1 MTSEWVNATIGERFC
16 QTVSLNTLAQALVS
30 GALLGCFYTL
40 MALAFSM
47 ILGVTRALNLAH
59 GDLIIFG
66 GYLGYWLW
74 SGSGLHP
81 LLLVPVAGAALLP
94 LALLWHWLFHR
105 LPEPRELSSLVLSFG
120 LSLLLQ
126 NFMLAL
132 WRGEYRLI
140 ASEFLTGSLTLGPLR
155 LNQGR
160 LVVAGAALAVVGAL
174 FLALTRTRWGRAV
187 RATSLDREAA
197 ALLGI
202 NVDEATR
209 TTFLLALALSG
220 GAGVLFATLHYLYP
234 AGGIE
239 LTLLA
244 IVLTIWAGVGR
255 LRSVLVAGILLG
267 VIESVT
273 ITWSGP
279 RWRELVVALMLLA
292 SLLARSG
299 GLARGW
305 SR

>member
-1 MTSEWVNATIGERFC
+1 
-16 QTVSLNTLAQALVS
+16 
-30 GALLGCFYTL
+30 

-47 ILGVTRALNLAH
+47 ILGVARSLNLAH
-59 GDLIIFG
+59 GELIILG

-81 LLLVPVAGAALLP
+81 LLLVPISGAALLP
-94 LALLWHWLFHR
+94 LALLWQWLLHKT
-105 LPEPRELSSLVLSFG
+105 PEPKELNSLVLTFG

-126 NFMLAL
+126 NVMLVL

-140 ASEFLTGSLTLGPLR
+140 ASPSLTGSVWIGGVS

-160 LVVAGAALAVVGAL
+160 LVVAGAALVVVGAL
-174 FLALTRTRWGRAV
+174 GLGLTRTRWGRGV

-202 NVDEATR
+202 NVDRATR
-209 TTFLLALALSG
+209 ITFLLALSLAG

-234 AGGIE
+234 AAGIE

-244 IVLTIWAGVGR
+244 IVLGIWAGIGR
-255 LRSVLVAGILLG
+255 LRSVLIAGLLLG
-267 VIESVT
+267 VVESLTVA
-273 ITWSGP
+273 WMGP
-279 RWRELVVALMLLA
+279 RWRELVVALLLLG
-292 SLLARSG
+292 SLLARPG

>member
-1 MTSEWVNATIGERFC
+1 M
-16 QTVSLNTLAQALVS
+16 VSPHTFVQALAS
-30 GALLGCFYTL
+30 GILLGCFYAV
-40 MALAFSM
+40 MALGFSM

-59 GDLIIFG
+59 GDLIILG

-81 LLLVPVAGAALLP
+81 LFLVPVAAAALLP
-94 LALLWHWLFHR
+94 LGLLWQSLVER
-105 LPEPRELSSLVLSFG
+105 LPEPKELSSVALTFG

-126 NFMLAL
+126 NLMLAL

-140 ASEFLTGSLTLGPLR
+140 ASEPLTASVRVGGLA

-160 LVVAGAALAVVGAL
+160 LIVAATALALVAALYLG
-174 FLALTRTRWGRAV
+174 LTRTRWGRAV

-202 NVDEATR
+202 NVDATTR
-209 TTFLLALALSG
+209 TTFLLAFGLSG

-239 LTLLA
+239 VTLLA

-255 LRSVLVAGILLG
+255 LRSVLLAGILLG
-267 VIESVT
+267 VIET
-273 ITWSGP
+273 LTLAWSGP
-279 RWRELVVALMLLA
+279 RWRELTVALMLLG

-299 GLARGW
+299 GLARGR

>member
-1 MTSEWVNATIGERFC
+1 LT
-16 QTVSLNTLAQALVS
+16 TLAQALAS

-47 ILGVTRALNLAH
+47 ILGVTRSLNLAH
-59 GDLIIFG
+59 GDLIILG

-74 SGSGLHP
+74 SASGLHP
-81 LLLVPVAGAALLP
+81 LLLVPMAALALLP
-94 LALLWHWLFHR
+94 LALLWHWLFDR
-105 LPEPRELSSLVLSFG
+105 LPEPRELSSLVLTFG

-126 NFMLAL
+126 NVMLGL

-140 ASEFLTGSLTLGPLR
+140 ASESLTGSLRLGGLH
-155 LNQGR
+155 LNHGR
-160 LVVAGAALAVVGAL
+160 LVVAGAALAAVGAL
-174 FLALTRTRWGRAV
+174 YLALTRTRWGRAV

-202 NVDEATR
+202 NVDRATR

-234 AGGIE
+234 AGGVE

-255 LRSVLVAGILLG
+255 LRSVLVAGVLLG
-267 VIESVT
+267 VIEALTVA
-273 ITWSGP
+273 WSGP
-279 RWRELVVALMLLA
+279 RWRELVVALMLLT

-305 SR
+305 TH

>member
-1 MTSEWVNATIGERFC
+1 M
-16 QTVSLNTLAQALVS
+16 SLNTLAQALVS

-59 GDLIIFG
+59 GDLIILG

-81 LLLVPVAGAALLP
+81 LFLVPVAGAALLP

-105 LPEPRELSSLVLSFG
+105 LPEPRELSSLVLTFG

-126 NFMLAL
+126 NIMLAL

-140 ASEFLTGSLTLGPLR
+140 ASESLTGSLALAGLR

-160 LVVAGAALAVVGAL
+160 LVVAAAALAVVGAL
-174 FLALTRTRWGRAV
+174 YLGLTRTRWGRAI

-209 TTFLLALALSG
+209 TTFLLAFCLSG
-220 GAGVLFATLHYLYP
+220 VAGVLFATLHYLYP

-267 VIESVT
+267 VVEALTVA
-273 ITWSGP
+273 WSGP
-279 RWRELVVALMLLA
+279 RWRELVVSLMLLA

-305 SR
+305 SH

>member
-1 MTSEWVNATIGERFC
+1 
-16 QTVSLNTLAQALVS
+16 
-30 GALLGCFYTL
+30 
-40 MALAFSM
+40 M

-59 GDLIIFG
+59 GDLIILG

-81 LLLVPVAGAALLP
+81 LFLVPVAAAALLP
-94 LALLWHWLFHR
+94 LALVWQWLFHR
-105 LPEPRELSSLVLSFG
+105 LPEPRELSSLVLTFG

-126 NFMLAL
+126 NIMLAL

-140 ASEFLTGSLTLGPLR
+140 ASESLTGGLTVGGLR

-160 LVVAGAALAVVGAL
+160 LVVAAAALAVVGGL
-174 FLALTRTRWGRAV
+174 FLGLTRTRWGRAV
-187 RATSLDREAA
+187 RATSLDRDAA

-202 NVDEATR
+202 NVDAATR
-209 TTFLLALALSG
+209 TTFLLAFCLSG
-220 GAGVLFATLHYLYP
+220 AAGVLFATLHYLYP

-267 VIESVT
+267 VIEALT
-273 ITWSGP
+273 LAWSGP
-279 RWRELVVALMLLA
+279 RWRELVVALILLA

-305 SR
+305 TH

>member
-1 MTSEWVNATIGERFC
+1 VRVGERYYRVASLSN
-16 QTVSLNTLAQALVS
+16 VSLATLAQALVS

-47 ILGVTRALNLAH
+47 ILGLTRALNLAH
-59 GDLIIFG
+59 GELIVLG

-74 SGSGLHP
+74 SASGVHP
-81 LLLVPVAGAALLP
+81 LLLIPVSAAALLP
-94 LALLWHWLFHR
+94 LGLLWRWLLER
-105 LPEPRELSSLVLSFG
+105 LPQPRELPSLVLTFG
-120 LSLLLQ
+120 LALLLQ
-126 NFMLAL
+126 SLMLAL

-140 ASEFLTGSLTLGPLR
+140 ADESLTAAVGIAGLR

-160 LVVAGAALAVVGAL
+160 LLVALAALAVVGAL
-174 FLALTRTRWGRAV
+174 HLAITRTRWGRAV
-187 RATSLDREAA
+187 RATSIDRDAA

-202 NVDEATR
+202 DVDRATR
-209 TTFLLALALSG
+209 ATFLLAMAIAG

-234 AGGIE
+234 AGGTD

-255 LRSVLVAGILLG
+255 LRSVLAAGILLG
-267 VIESVT
+267 LVEAVT
-273 ITWSGP
+273 VTWGGP
-279 RWRELVVALMLLA
+279 GWREPAVAMLLLA

-305 SR
+305 GH

>member
-1 MTSEWVNATIGERFC
+1 
-16 QTVSLNTLAQALVS
+16 VSLTTLIQALAS

-47 ILGVTRALNLAH
+47 ILGITRSLNLAH
-59 GDLIIFG
+59 GELIILG

-74 SGSGLHP
+74 AGSGLHP
-81 LLLVPVAGAALLP
+81 LLLVPVSAAALLP
-94 LALLWHWLFHR
+94 LALLWQWLLHR
-105 LPEPRELSSLVLSFG
+105 LPEPKELNSLALTFG

-126 NFMLAL
+126 NLMLAL
-132 WRGEYRLI
+132 WRGDYRLI
-140 ASEFLTGSLTLGPLR
+140 ASESLTGSVSIGGVS
-155 LNQGR
+155 LNHGR
-160 LVVAGAALAVVGAL
+160 LFVATAALAVVGGL
-174 FLALTRTRWGRAV
+174 WLGLTRTRWGRAV

-202 NVDEATR
+202 NVDRATR
-209 TTFLLALALSG
+209 TAFLLALALAG

-234 AGGIE
+234 SAGVE

-244 IVLTIWAGVGR
+244 VVLTIWAGVGR
-255 LRSVLVAGILLG
+255 VRSVLVAGILLG
-267 VIESVT
+267 VVEALTVA
-273 ITWSGP
+273 WMGP
-279 RWRELVVALMLLA
+279 SWRELVVALLLLG

-305 SR
+305 T

>member
-1 MTSEWVNATIGERFC
+1 M
-16 QTVSLNTLAQALVS
+16 SLTTLAQTLAS

-47 ILGVTRALNLAH
+47 VLSVTRALNLAH
-59 GDLIIFG
+59 GDLIILG
-66 GYLGYWLW
+66 GYLGYWFW

-94 LALLWHWLFHR
+94 LALLWQWLFNR
-105 LPEPRELSSLVLSFG
+105 LPEPKELSSLVLTFG

-126 NFMLAL
+126 NIMLAL

-140 ASEFLTGSLTLGPLR
+140 ASESLTGSIRLGGLR

-160 LVVAGAALAVVGAL
+160 LIVAAAALAAVGGL
-174 FLALTRTRWGRAV
+174 YLALTRTRWGRAV

-202 NVDEATR
+202 NVDQATR

-255 LRSVLVAGILLG
+255 LRSVLVAGVLLG
-267 VIESVT
+267 VIEALTVA
-273 ITWSGP
+273 WSGP
-279 RWRELVVALMLLA
+279 RWRELVVALLLLA

-299 GLARGW
+299 GLAGGR
-305 SR
+305 SH

>member
-1 MTSEWVNATIGERFC
+1 M
-16 QTVSLNTLAQALVS
+16 SLTTLVQALAS

-47 ILGVTRALNLAH
+47 ILGVARSLNLAH
-59 GDLIIFG
+59 GELIILG

-81 LLLVPVAGAALLP
+81 LLLVPISGAALLP
-94 LALLWHWLFHR
+94 LALLWQWLLDR
-105 LPEPRELSSLVLSFG
+105 TPEPKELNSLVLTFG

-126 NFMLAL
+126 NVMLVL

-140 ASEFLTGSLTLGPLR
+140 ASPSLTGSVWIGGVS

-160 LVVAGAALAVVGAL
+160 LVVAGAALVVVGAL
-174 FLALTRTRWGRAV
+174 GLGLTRTRWGRAV

-202 NVDEATR
+202 NVDRATR
-209 TTFLLALALSG
+209 ITFVLALALAG

-234 AGGIE
+234 AAGIE

-244 IVLTIWAGVGR
+244 IVLGIWAGIGR
-255 LRSVLVAGILLG
+255 LRSVLIAGLLLG
-267 VIESVT
+267 VVESLTVA
-273 ITWSGP
+273 WMGP
-279 RWRELVVALMLLA
+279 RWRELVVALLLLG
-292 SLLARSG
+292 SLLARPG

>member
-1 MTSEWVNATIGERFC
+1 
-16 QTVSLNTLAQALVS
+16 VSLITLVQTLTS
-30 GALLGCFYTL
+30 GVLLGCFYTL

-47 ILGVTRALNLAH
+47 ILGVTRSLNLAH
-59 GDLIIFG
+59 GELIILG

-74 SGSGLHP
+74 AGSGFHP
-81 LLLVPVAGAALLP
+81 LLLVPVSSIALLP
-94 LALLWHWLFHR
+94 LAFLWQWLLGR
-105 LPEPRELSSLVLSFG
+105 LPEPKELNSLVLTFG

-126 NFMLAL
+126 NGMLAL
-132 WRGEYRLI
+132 WRGDYRLI
-140 ASEFLTGSLTLGPLR
+140 ASESLTASVRIGGVS

-160 LVVAGAALAVVGAL
+160 LLVAALALAAVGGL
-174 FLALTRTRWGRAV
+174 WLALTRTRWGRAV

-202 NVDEATR
+202 NVEHATR
-209 TTFLLALALSG
+209 VTLLLALGLAG

-234 AGGIE
+234 AAGVE

-255 LRSVLVAGILLG
+255 LRSILFAGLLLG
-267 VIESVT
+267 VIESLTVAWT
-273 ITWSGP
+273 GP
-279 RWRELVVALMLLA
+279 SWREMVVALLLLG
-292 SLLARSG
+292 SLLTRSG

-305 SR
+305 GR

>member
-1 MTSEWVNATIGERFC
+1 M
-16 QTVSLNTLAQALVS
+16 SLTTLVQALAS

-47 ILGVTRALNLAH
+47 ILGVARSLNLAH
-59 GDLIIFG
+59 GELIILG

-81 LLLVPVAGAALLP
+81 LLLVPISGAALLP
-94 LALLWHWLFHR
+94 LALLWQWLLDR
-105 LPEPRELSSLVLSFG
+105 TPEPKELNSLVLTFG

-126 NFMLAL
+126 NVMLIL

-140 ASEFLTGSLTLGPLR
+140 ASPSLTGSVWIGGVS

-160 LVVAGAALAVVGAL
+160 LVVASAALVVVGAL
-174 FLALTRTRWGRAV
+174 GLGLTRTRWGRAV

-202 NVDEATR
+202 NVDRATR
-209 TTFLLALALSG
+209 ITFVLALALAG

-234 AGGIE
+234 AAGIE

-244 IVLTIWAGVGR
+244 IVLGIWAGIGR
-255 LRSVLVAGILLG
+255 LRSVLIAGLLLG
-267 VIESVT
+267 VVESLTVA
-273 ITWSGP
+273 WMGP
-279 RWRELVVALMLLA
+279 RWRELVVALLLLG
-292 SLLARSG
+292 SLLARPG

>member
-1 MTSEWVNATIGERFC
+1 M
-16 QTVSLNTLAQALVS
+16 SLNTLAQALMS
-30 GALLGCFYTL
+30 GVLLGCFYTL
-40 MALAFSM
+40 MALGFSM

-59 GDLIIFG
+59 GDLIILG

-81 LLLVPVAGAALLP
+81 LFLVPVGAAALLP
-94 LALLWHWLFHR
+94 LGLLWQWLFQR
-105 LPEPRELSSLVLSFG
+105 LPEPKELSSLVLTFG

-132 WRGEYRLI
+132 WRGDYRLI
-140 ASEFLTGSLTLGPLR
+140 ASESLTGRIRLGNLG

-160 LVVAGAALAVVGAL
+160 LVAAAAAVTVVGAL
-174 FLALTRTRWGRAV
+174 YVGLTRTRWGRAI
-187 RATSLDREAA
+187 RATGLDPKAA

-209 TTFLLALALSG
+209 TIFLLAFALSG

-267 VIESVT
+267 VIETLT
-273 ITWSGP
+273 IAWSGP
-279 RWRELVVALMLLA
+279 RWRELVLALMLLI

-299 GLARGW
+299 GLARGR
-305 SR
+305 SH

>member
-1 MTSEWVNATIGERFC
+1 M
-16 QTVSLNTLAQALVS
+16 SLNTLAQALVS

-47 ILGVTRALNLAH
+47 ILGVTRGLNLAH
-59 GDLIIFG
+59 GDLIILG

-81 LLLVPVAGAALLP
+81 LFLVPVAAAALLP
-94 LALLWHWLFHR
+94 LALVWHWLFHR
-105 LPEPRELSSLVLSFG
+105 LPEPRELSSLVLTFG

-126 NFMLAL
+126 NIMLAL

-140 ASEFLTGSLTLGPLR
+140 ASESLTGSLSLGGLR

-160 LVVAGAALAVVGAL
+160 LIVAVAALLVVGGL
-174 FLALTRTRWGRAV
+174 FLGLTRTRWGRAV
-187 RATSLDREAA
+187 RATSLDRDAA

-209 TTFLLALALSG
+209 TTFILAFCLCGA
-220 GAGVLFATLHYLYP
+220 AGVLFATLHYLYP

-267 VIESVT
+267 VIEALT
-273 ITWSGP
+273 LAWSGP
-279 RWRELVVALMLLA
+279 RWRELVVALMLLG

-305 SR
+305 SH

>member
-1 MTSEWVNATIGERFC
+1 M
-16 QTVSLNTLAQALVS
+16 SLTTLAQALAS

-47 ILGVTRALNLAH
+47 ILGVSRSLNLAH
-59 GDLIIFG
+59 GDLIILG

-81 LLLVPVAGAALLP
+81 LFLVPVAAAALLP
-94 LALLWHWLFHR
+94 LALLWQWLFDR
-105 LPEPRELSSLVLSFG
+105 LPEPKELSSLVLTFG

-126 NFMLAL
+126 NIMLAL

-140 ASEFLTGSLTLGPLR
+140 ASESLTGSIPIGGLR

-160 LVVAGAALAVVGAL
+160 LIVAVAALAAVSGL
-174 FLALTRTRWGRAV
+174 YLALTRWGRAV

-202 NVDEATR
+202 NVDAATR
-209 TTFLLALALSG
+209 TTFLLAMALSG

-234 AGGIE
+234 AGGVE

-267 VIESVT
+267 VIEALT
-273 ITWSGP
+273 LAWSGP
-279 RWRELVVALMLLA
+279 RWRELIVALMLLT

-305 SR
+305 GH

>member
-1 MTSEWVNATIGERFC
+1 MSPHTFV
-16 QTVSLNTLAQALVS
+16 QALAS
-30 GALLGCFYTL
+30 GILLGCFYTL
-40 MALAFSM
+40 IALGFSM
-47 ILGVTRALNLAH
+47 ILGVTRGLNLAH
-59 GDLIIFG
+59 GDLIILG
-66 GYLGYWLW
+66 GFLGYWLW
-74 SGSGLHP
+74 SGSELHP
-81 LLLVPVAGAALLP
+81 LFLVPVAAAALLP
-94 LALLWHWLFHR
+94 LGLLWRWLFQR
-105 LPEPRELSSLVLSFG
+105 LPEPKELSSLVLTFG

-140 ASEFLTGSLTLGPLR
+140 ASGPLTTSVRVGSLA

-160 LVVAGAALAVVGAL
+160 LIVAATSLILVTALYLGL
-174 FLALTRTRWGRAV
+174 KRTRWGQAV

-209 TTFLLALALSG
+209 TTFLLAFGLSG

-244 IVLTIWAGVGR
+244 IVLTIWAGAGR
-255 LRSVLVAGILLG
+255 LRSVLLAGILLG
-267 VIESVT
+267 VIET
-273 ITWSGP
+273 LTLTWSGP
-279 RWRELVVALMLLA
+279 RWRELVVALMLLG

-299 GLARGW
+299 GLARGR

>member
-1 MTSEWVNATIGERFC
+1 M
-16 QTVSLNTLAQALVS
+16 SLNTLAQALIS
-30 GALLGCFYTL
+30 GTLLGCFYTL
-40 MALAFSM
+40 MALGFSM

-59 GDLIIFG
+59 GDLIILG

-81 LLLVPVAGAALLP
+81 LFLVPVGAAALLP
-94 LALLWHWLFHR
+94 LGLLCQWLFQR
-105 LPEPRELSSLVLSFG
+105 LPEPKELSSLVLTFG

-126 NFMLAL
+126 NLMLAL

-140 ASEFLTGSLTLGPLR
+140 ASESLAGSIHLGSLG
-155 LNQGR
+155 LNPGR
-160 LVVAGAALAVVGAL
+160 LIVAAAALAVVGAL
-174 FLALTRTRWGRAV
+174 YLGLTRTRWGRAV

-209 TTFLLALALSG
+209 TTCLLALALSG

-234 AGGIE
+234 GGGID

-267 VIESVT
+267 VLETLTVA
-273 ITWSGP
+273 WSGP
-279 RWRELVVALMLLA
+279 RWRELVLALVLLI

-299 GLARGW
+299 GLALGR
-305 SR
+305 SH

>member
-1 MTSEWVNATIGERFC
+1 M
-16 QTVSLNTLAQALVS
+16 SLITLVQALAS

-47 ILGVTRALNLAH
+47 ILGVTRSLNLAH
-59 GDLIIFG
+59 GELIILG

-74 SGSGLHP
+74 VGSGLHP
-81 LLLVPVAGAALLP
+81 LLLVPVSAAALLP
-94 LALLWHWLFHR
+94 LALVWQWLLHR
-105 LPEPRELSSLVLSFG
+105 LPEPKELNSLVLTFG

-126 NFMLAL
+126 NVMLAL
-132 WRGEYRLI
+132 WQGDYRLI
-140 ASEFLTGSLTLGPLR
+140 ASESLTRSVRIGGVS

-160 LVVAGAALAVVGAL
+160 LLVAATALAAVAGLWLG
-174 FLALTRTRWGRAV
+174 LTRTRWGRAV
-187 RATSLDREAA
+187 RATSLDRQAA

-202 NVDEATR
+202 NVDRATR
-209 TTFLLALALSG
+209 TTFLLALALAG

-234 AGGIE
+234 AAGVE

-267 VIESVT
+267 VVESLTVAWT
-273 ITWSGP
+273 GP
-279 RWRELVVALMLLA
+279 SWRALVVALLLLG

-299 GLARGW
+299 GLARG
-305 SR
+305 RALAGEH